1 MSPFSALV
9 GLAPSC
15 PDTGRGKMYKGGMM
29 RYIALLRGV
38 NVGGHGVVKMDRL
51 RELFAE
57 LGLANVRTY
66 IQSGNVF
73 FDTEE
78 TDRAALVARIEKHLR
93 AALGYNVLVFLRTV
107 AELEAVVASDA
118 FTHLSGAGDMR
129 LCVMFL
135 AEPLPSALAI
145 PYRSPKGDV
154 EVVRATAS
162 EAYVVWHIINGRP
175 PAAQSVKGLG
185 ERNTTR
191 FFHTT
196 AKILEAA
203 KQGG

>member
-1 MSPFSALV
+1 
-9 GLAPSC
+9 
-15 PDTGRGKMYKGGMM
+15 M

-38 NVGGHGVVKMDRL
+38 NVGGHVVKMDRL
-51 RELFAE
+51 RALFAE

-78 TDRAALVARIEKHLR
+78 TDRAALVERIEAHLR
-93 AALGYNVLVFLRTV
+93 AALGYAVPVFLRTV

-118 FTHLSGAGDMR
+118 FAHLTVTDDMR

-135 AEPLPSALAI
+135 AEPLPGALAI

-154 EVVRATAS
+154 EVVRATES
-162 EAYVVWHIINGRP
+162 EAYVVWRLINGRP
-175 PAAQSVKGLG
+175 PAAQSFKGLG
-185 ERNTTR
+185 DRNTTR

-203 KQGG
+203 RQGG

>member
-1 MSPFSALV
+1 
-9 GLAPSC
+9 
-15 PDTGRGKMYKGGMM
+15 M
-29 RYIALLRGV
+29 RTIALLRGV
-38 NVGGHGVVKMDRL
+38 NVGGHVVKMDRL

-57 LGLANVRTY
+57 LGLASVRTY

-78 TDRAALVARIEKHLR
+78 TDRVALTERIERHLR
-93 AALGYNVLVFLRTV
+93 AALGYEVPVFLRTV
-107 AELEAVVASDA
+107 AELETVVASDA
-118 FTHLSGAGDMR
+118 FTHLPAGDDVR

-154 EVVRATAS
+154 EVVRATES
-162 EAYVVWHIINGRP
+162 EAYVVWRIINGRP
-175 PAAQSVKGLG
+175 PAAQSFKGMG
-185 ERNTTR
+185 DRNTTR

-203 KQGG
+203 KQGD

>member
-1 MSPFSALV
+1 
-9 GLAPSC
+9 
-15 PDTGRGKMYKGGMM
+15 M

-38 NVGGHGVVKMDRL
+38 NVGGHVVKMDRL
-51 RELFAE
+51 RALFAE

-78 TDRAALVARIEKHLR
+78 ATDRVALTTRIEGHLR
-93 AALGYNVLVFLRTV
+93 AALGYDVPVFLRTV
-107 AELEAVVASDA
+107 PEVEAVVASDA
-118 FTHLSGAGDMR
+118 FAHLDVTDDMR

-135 AEPLPSALAI
+135 AAPLPGAPAI

-154 EVVRATAS
+154 EVVRATET
-162 EAYVVWHIINGRP
+162 EAYVVWYIINGRP
-175 PAAQSVKGLG
+175 PAAQSFKGLG
-185 ERNTTR
+185 DRNTTR

-203 KQGG
+203 KQGD